1 MTGAP
6 LRWGILST
14 ARINRALIPP
24 LRASSRGELVA
35 VASRDGQRAR
45 AYADEWEIPE
55 AYGSYEELLARDDI
69 DVVYNPLPNHLHAPL
84 TIAAAQAGKH
94 VLCEKPLALSLDE
107 VDAIAAAA
115 KAAGVVVTE
124 AFMYRHHPLTL
135 RVRQLVVEGAIGR
148 PLTVRGSFSFPLT
161 NDGDVRH
168 DPDMGGG
175 SLWDVGCYP
184 ASYARTV
191 LQEAPV
197 EATGWSHAGPTGVDM
212 TFWGALR
219 FPSGAVAQLD
229 SSFEAPFRTHLE
241 VVGTEAVIVV
251 PEPFKPEQGA
261 TYLIGPGMDR
271 LEEVQGYGADLY
283 LGEVDDITDAVL
295 NGTPP
300 TVTLADSRVNTA
312 TLTALHRSA
321 SEGGRP
327 VPILGRRRRRASA
340 PDLRTARPWGGPRRR
355 AARRCRCGSA

>member
-1 MTGAP
+1 M
-6 LRWGILST
+6 
-14 ARINRALIPP
+14 
-24 LRASSRGELVA
+24 
-35 VASRDGQRAR
+35 
-45 AYADEWEIPE
+45 
-55 AYGSYEELLARDDI
+55 
-69 DVVYNPLPNHLHAPL
+69 PNHLHAPL

-115 KAAGVVVTE
+115 EAAGVVVTE

-135 RVRQLVVEGAIGR
+135 RVQQLVAEGAIGR
-148 PLTVRGSFSFPLT
+148 PLTVRGSFSFPLS

-197 EATGWSHAGPTGVDM
+197 EAMGWSRAGPTGVDM

-241 VVGTEAVIVV
+241 VVGTEAMIVV

-261 TYLIGPGMDR
+261 TYLIGPSHGPPR
-271 LEEVQGYGADLY
+271 GGAGL
-283 LGEVDDITDAVL
+283 
-295 NGTPP
+295 
-300 TVTLADSRVNTA
+300 R
-312 TLTALHRSA
+312 R
-321 SEGGRP
+321 RP
-327 VPILGRRRRRASA
+327 LPRRGRRHH
-340 PDLRTARPWGGPRRR
+340 RRR
-355 AARRCRCGSA
+355 AARHGAHGHPGRLPGQHRHADRPPPVG

>member
-24 LRASSRGELVA
+24 LRASSRSELVA
-35 VASRDGQRAR
+35 VASRDEQRAR
-45 AYADEWEIPE
+45 AYADEWAIPE

-84 TIAAAQAGKH
+84 TVAAAQAGKH

-115 KAAGVVVTE
+115 EAAGVVVTE

-135 RVRQLVVEGAIGR
+135 RMQQLVAEGAIGR

-161 NDGDVRH
+161 HDGDVRH

-197 EATGWSHAGPTGVDM
+197 EAMGWSRPGPTGVDM

-241 VVGTEAVIVV
+241 IVGTEGMIVV

-271 LEEVQGYGADLY
+271 LEQVQGYGADLY

-295 NGTPP
+295 HGTPP

-312 TLTALHRSA
+312 TLLALHRSA
-321 SEGGRP
+321 REGGRP
-327 VPILGRRRRRASA
+327 VPV
-340 PDLRTARPWGGPRRR
+340 
-355 AARRCRCGSA
+355 